1 MKALK
6 IAGGLV
12 GVIIVVLALALSL
25 GLPAGFLTSVIQD
38 RVERDTGYRLSIA
51 GSASLSL
58 WPSFHVTVSDVTL
71 QDPKV
76 RDASNRLTI
85 GKLQADMAL
94 SSLWSG
100 RPDVDE
106 IVIDKPTLYL
116 PLLRERLRDTAPRS
130 PAVATLQAA
139 PSIRIERVAVRD
151 GAVIL
156 SNPRDRVENRLDGI
170 DATVS
175 LSDDGKIRIAGSAR
189 ASDRPLTFDVAAA
202 APAMPIDR
210 QTMPIDFKME
220 MVSAFRGVL
229 TGRADVRLNG
239 PVVKINGLSG
249 TLADGDFNGW
259 ASIDLAS
266 KPLVKLDLDARRL
279 DIAGPA
285 AQGAGR
291 ASGWSTAVIDLRG
304 LNYVD
309 ARVKLSATDV
319 GISGARLGPLDLE
332 ASLAGGVLKAT
343 VVNLNL
349 YNGQANGELVI
360 DASSGNPTYA
370 MHCDLVGVRALPLL
384 SSLADFDKLD
394 ARMQGKLA
402 LRSSG
407 ASQQAIISNLSGSAF
422 LLFQDGAI
430 RGVNVAQMIRSLT
443 TNPLSGWQDSKE
455 LTTDLTQLS
464 ASFQVEHGQAVTGD
478 LDLIGP
484 LVKVTGAGTIDLGNH
499 ALAMRVEP
507 KLVMTTEGQGRTSD
521 PIGLGIPVVIE
532 GPWSQP
538 RFYPDM
544 AGMLD
549 NPEAAYAKLKQMGQ
563 GLFGKDGG
571 GLDKLIDGIGG
582 LVGNPAPG
590 SSGSLNSPSAVS
602 PNAQATGA
610 GQSDL
615 LGGQLGATIG
625 NLIQQGLQQGM
636 QPQGR
641 SRGRTMVPSES
652 GGPLRQAPQGN
663 QATPAG
669 DAEPGAGQAAG
680 TSPEPVQGS
689 TPESQPM
696 NDVLKRIFNR

>member
-12 GVIIVVLALALSL
+12 GAVVVVLALALSL
-25 GLPAGFLTSVIQD
+25 GLPSGFLTTVIQD
-38 RVERDTGYRLSIA
+38 RVERDTGYRLSMA
-51 GSASLSL
+51 GSASVSL
-58 WPSFHVTVSDVTL
+58 WPSVRVTVSDVTL
-71 QDPKV
+71 QDPKA
-76 RDASNRLTI
+76 RDANNRLTI

-106 IVIDKPTLYL
+106 IVVEKPTLYL

-130 PAVATLQAA
+130 PATAKLQTA
-139 PSIRIERVAVRD
+139 PSIRIERLSVRD

-156 SNPRDRVENRLDGI
+156 SNPHDRVENRLDGI
-170 DATVS
+170 DATAT
-175 LSDDGKIRIAGSAR
+175 LSEDGKIRIAGSAQV
-189 ASDRPLTFDVAAA
+189 SNRPLTFDVTAA
-202 APAMPIDR
+202 APAMP
-210 QTMPIDFKME
+210 TMPIDFKME
-220 MVSAFRGVL
+220 MASAFHGVL

-239 PVVKINGLSG
+239 PVVMVNGLSG
-249 TLADGDFNGW
+249 TLADGNFNGW

-266 KPLVKLDLDARRL
+266 KPLVKLDLDVRRL
-279 DIAGPA
+279 DIAGPE
-285 AQGAGR
+285 AQGSAP
-291 ASGWSTAVIDLRG
+291 ASGWSTAAIDLRG

-343 VVNLNL
+343 VANLSL
-349 YNGQANGELVI
+349 YNGQANGEVVI
-360 DASSGNPTYA
+360 DASAGNPTYA

-384 SSLADFDKLD
+384 QNLADFEKLD

-407 ASQQAIISNLSGSAF
+407 ASEQMIVSNLSGSAF

-430 RGVNVAQMIRSLT
+430 RGINVAQMIRSLT

-455 LTTDLTQLS
+455 LTTDLTELS
-464 ASFQVEHGQAVTGD
+464 ASFQVERGQAATGD
-478 LDLIGP
+478 LNLIGP
-484 LVKVTGAGTIDLGNH
+484 LVKVTGAGTIDLGNR

-521 PIGLGIPVVIE
+521 PIGLGIPVVID

-538 RFYPDM
+538 RFYPDV
-544 AGMLD
+544 AGILD
-549 NPEAAYAKLKQMGQ
+549 HPEAAYAKLKQMGQ
-563 GLFGKDGG
+563 GLFGKDGP
-571 GLDKLIDGIGG
+571 GLDKLINGIGG
-582 LVGNPAPG
+582 LIGNATSNNSGAPNPPSTAAPNGQAPA
-590 SSGSLNSPSAVS
+590 
-602 PNAQATGA
+602 A

-615 LGGQLGATIG
+615 LGGQLGAAIG

-641 SRGRTMVPSES
+641 SRGRTMAPSES
-652 GGPLRQAPQGN
+652 GVPLLQAPQGN
-663 QATPAG
+663 QAPPTG
-669 DAEPGAGQAAG
+669 DAEPGDGQAAG
-680 TSPEPVQGS
+680 TSSEPAQGRA
-689 TPESQPM
+689 PESQPM